1 MKKSR
6 RLGDGAAGR
15 DRTCDQRVT
24 AFALNS
30 FSPLSGSAA
39 LTTELTSALLKRI
52 RRPVCARRLGAR
64 RKMTLISYWSLV
76 TMFHVMRRLFSF
88 LKFPT
93 ESTLVYSVGNQRIAR
108 SAINKLF

>member
-1 MKKSR
+1 
-6 RLGDGAAGR
+6 
-15 DRTCDQRVT
+15 
-24 AFALNS
+24 
-30 FSPLSGSAA
+30 
-39 LTTELTSALLKRI
+39 LKRI